1 MTVFNASG
9 GDTDFAEV
17 LPGGHELPVLDT
29 LREVVGMCST
39 RDDVYLRFSYTP
51 DDSDSSARRERE
63 SGYLLPGVPAWPL
76 CPEPWWGAGS
86 RTWIARQL
94 TRHSHLAHSAI
105 EPWLVTGQLRGRGP
119 DCEPL
124 IAHVTPLARVG
135 HKALLEADE
144 SYAAWQTRAFR
155 SLTG

>member
-1 MTVFNASG
+1 MTLIDPHGSTG
-9 GDTDFAEV
+9 TYH
-17 LPGGHELPVLDT
+17 PKRGGHELPVLET
-29 LREVVGMCST
+29 LSAVVEACSSH
-39 RDDVYLRFSYTP
+39 DDIYLRFSYAP
-51 DDSDSSARRERE
+51 DDRDATGRRERE

-76 CPEPWWGAGS
+76 CPEAWWGAGS

-94 TRHSHLAHSAI
+94 TRRAHLVSGGV
-105 EPWLVTGQLRGRGP
+105 EPWLVSGEVRGRGP

-124 IAHVTPLARVG
+124 IAGLTPLALVS
-135 HKALLEADE
+135 HKVLVEADE